1 MDQQEPPKPATPSY
15 QQLVAVFRCAEALQ
29 GTPQSSSQRRG
40 HRWPKRVWCAA
51 AQFRAHSP
59 VESTLRPRQNL
70 PEYPDAEKRGRVPK
84 VRAGAFSPSAL
95 AMQHNCIRRYQCVM
109 APLSMYD
116 TLSSNST
123 SAAEGGRRVT
133 KVWWHAS
140 RTVHR
145 EHHSGA
151 CPLAPP
157 HKHTRCHTRGHQ
169 RNAQHE
175 ANGTTRQP
183 NDALPDATHAP
194 LMMIRRHWTNKSYK
208 KQSCLW

>member
-1 MDQQEPPKPATPSY
+1 MRTRQHDMNLPSSLIVLSHLPHMPDRGTRRWIKKNH
-15 QQLVAVFRCAEALQ
+15 QSLQHRRTSNWFVVSRCAEQ
-29 GTPQSSSQRRG
+29 
-40 HRWPKRVWCAA
+40 
-51 AQFRAHSP
+51 
-59 VESTLRPRQNL
+59 LRPCRA
-70 PEYPDAEKRGRVPK
+70 PHK
-84 VRAGAFSPSAL
+84 AGAFSPSAL
-95 AMQHNCIRRYQCVM
+95 AMQHNCIRRYLFVM
-109 APLSMYD
+109 TPLPMYD

-123 SAAEGGRRVT
+123 SAAEGGRR
-133 KVWWHAS
+133 KNAGGMHH
-140 RTVHR
+140 VHR

>member
-1 MDQQEPPKPATPSY
+1 MRDRGTRSWINKNHQSLQHRRTSNW
-15 QQLVAVFRCAEALQ
+15 LRFFAV
-29 GTPQSSSQRRG
+29 
-40 HRWPKRVWCAA
+40 
-51 AQFRAHSP
+51 
-59 VESTLRPRQNL
+59 LRPCRA
-70 PEYPDAEKRGRVPK
+70 PHK
-84 VRAGAFSPSAL
+84 AGAFSPSAL
-95 AMQHNCIRRYQCVM
+95 AMQHNCIRRYQFVM
-109 APLSMYD
+109 TPLSMYD